1 MNAWWVIAVVLVVL
15 LGLGGYVYDGLSS
28 ISVSDF
34 EISSVDSID
43 TGGFSFVGTLDI
55 DNPSIMT
62 VTLTSL
68 TYDVVLNQTEEVLG
82 QGSLGPVT
90 LPAGEVTEVDFTQ
103 SVRWKPTVALGL
115 ELLAQDKVYLVIHG
129 TARIDILG
137 IYTHEAPVEVAID
150 IKNLVTQW
158 AQEQAASFFRT
169 P

>member
-115 ELLAQDKVYLVIHG
+115 RSDQIACHEVITAVVAVDVVVGLLYAFVKPGPTKNGL
-129 TARIDILG
+129 ASSRISPFG
-137 IYTHEAPVEVAID
+137 P
-150 IKNLVTQW
+150 
-158 AQEQAASFFRT
+158 
-169 P
+169 